1 MLKYQSKK
9 YFMYLF
15 FLTSFFSC
23 GKGVVDLG
31 ESNYDPKIVVQ
42 GYIYPGHRVEKIFI
56 TRNVPLSQNINITL
70 PSIVISDADVRIR
83 DMQTDSLYPLT
94 YNPMQ
99 LSYEYY
105 GADLQIGYG
114 KSYRIE
120 VSAMI
125 DSQQLNAS
133 SVTEVPRQGFSI
145 RHSESRLDSMSYRM
159 KIDDAL
165 QFFRIRFNRSP
176 NTDFYL
182 FSFTALDGDSSTFV
196 YSPENPFADA
206 DTQDVVKDLP
216 YFKYTTDFAFNT
228 PLDTVSS
235 RYTDKEILWFSLWF
249 YGNYRAVVYA
259 CDRNYR
265 DFVLTYND
273 VQEWDGNFHEPRM
286 KIEGD
291 GIGVFGSMITDTAYF
306 RITR

>member
-1 MLKYQSKK
+1 MSKK
-9 YFMYLF
+9 CFIL
-15 FLTSFFSC
+15 LSAVTIIFSC

-42 GYIYPGHRVEKIFI
+42 GYIYPGHRVEKLYI

-70 PSIVISDADVRIR
+70 PSIVIPDADVRIR
-83 DMQTDSLYPLT
+83 DMQTDSLYSLT
-94 YNPMQ
+94 YNPDEYW
-99 LSYEYY
+99 YEYI
-105 GADLQIGYG
+105 GTDLQIGYG

-125 DSQQLNAS
+125 DSHQLSAR
-133 SVTEVPRQGFSI
+133 SVTTVPQQGFSI

-159 KIDDAL
+159 KIDEAL

-228 PLDTVSS
+228 PLDTNAS

-249 YGNYRAVVYA
+249 YGNYRAVLYA